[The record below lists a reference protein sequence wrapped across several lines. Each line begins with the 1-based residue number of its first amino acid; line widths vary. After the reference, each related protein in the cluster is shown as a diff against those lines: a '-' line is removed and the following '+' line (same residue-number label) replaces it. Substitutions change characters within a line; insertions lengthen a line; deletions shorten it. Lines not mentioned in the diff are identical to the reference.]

1 MAGDIALLVI
11 VIITGICYMKRRAE
25 VEVAGSREE
34 VEEAPEVWRVPQAR
48 AARKAEEK
56 VEETQEEESY
66 ASGYE
71 YEEGQYY
78 QG

>member
-1 MAGDIALLVI
+1 MAGTIALLVL
-11 VIITGICYMKRRAE
+11 VIISGLCWMRR
-25 VEVAGSREE
+25 SREE
-34 VEEAPEVWRVPQAR
+34 VEGNREDVEEAPEVWRAPQAT
-48 AARKAEEK
+48 AARKAEER
-56 VEETQEEESY
+56 VEETREEESY